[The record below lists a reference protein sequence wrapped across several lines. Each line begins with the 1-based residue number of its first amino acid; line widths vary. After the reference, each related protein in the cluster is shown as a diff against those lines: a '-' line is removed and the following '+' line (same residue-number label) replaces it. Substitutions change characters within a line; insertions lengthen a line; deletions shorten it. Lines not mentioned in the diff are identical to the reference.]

1 MTLLLN
7 AEQTAMLRVMT
18 YSLKS
23 IALSLEAI
31 NSKLP
36 PCEVKEEIKQEKQET
51 TQE

>member
-7 AEQTAMLRVMT
+7 AEQTAMLRVIT
-18 YSLKS
+18 RSLTS

-36 PCEVKEEIKQEKQET
+36 SQAEEVKQEKQET